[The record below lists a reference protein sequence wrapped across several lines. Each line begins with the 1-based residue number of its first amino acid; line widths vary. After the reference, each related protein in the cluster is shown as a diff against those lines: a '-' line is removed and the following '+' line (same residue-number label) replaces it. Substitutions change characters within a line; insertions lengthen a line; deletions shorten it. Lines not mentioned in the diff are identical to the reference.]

1 MMFSALNDLLAPAA
15 MDRLVL
21 VVNHVLGREPAA
33 MERLR
38 VHAGRSVLVVPERW
52 PALLPALPP
61 LAFRITPAGL
71 FEWSG
76 LTGVDS
82 PDLTVQVDASNPA
95 LLVVSALSGETPPV
109 RIDGDAQLA
118 TDVNWLLVN
127 LRWDVTDDLE
137 RLFGP
142 GPAQTLRQIGGW
154 FARGL
159 KSAFQGAQ
167 TLVDRMR
174 PPR

>member
-1 MMFSALNDLLAPAA
+1 MFSALNDLLAPAA
-15 MDRLVL
+15 MDRLML

-38 VHAGRSVLVVPERW
+38 VHAGRSILVLPERW
-52 PALLPALPP
+52 PALLPALPA
-61 LAFRITPAGL
+61 LGFRITPAGL
-71 FEWSG
+71 LEWCG

-82 PDLTVQVDASNPA
+82 PDLSVRLDASNPA
-95 LLVVSALSGETPPV
+95 LLVVGALTGETPPV

-137 RLFGP
+137 RLFGA
-142 GPAQTLRQIGGW
+142 GPAQTLRQMGSW
-154 FARGL
+154 LSRGL
-159 KSAFQGAQ
+159 KAAFQGAQ
-167 TLVDRMR
+167 SLVDRVR

>member
-1 MMFSALNDLLAPAA
+1 MISALNDLLAPAA
-15 MDRLVL
+15 MDRLLL

-33 MERLR
+33 MDRLR
-38 VHAGRSVLVVPERW
+38 VHAGRSILVMPERW
-52 PALLPALPP
+52 PALLPALPA
-61 LAFRITPAGL
+61 LGFRITPAGL
-71 FEWSG
+71 LEWCG

-82 PDLTVQVDASNPA
+82 PDLLVRLDASNPA
-95 LLVVSALSGETPPV
+95 LLVVGALTGETPPV

-137 RLFGP
+137 RLFGA
-142 GPAQTLRQIGGW
+142 GPARMLQQLGSW
-154 FARGL
+154 LSRGL
-159 KSAFQGAQ
+159 KAAFQGAQ
-167 TLVDRMR
+167 SLIDRVR